1 MVAGWFYI
9 IFFKTFSFQFDPSK
23 DFAVFARIMYDAENE
38 RLNIV
43 EEVDVKKERTFYEY
57 ILLYPEVN
65 YNELS
70 TQLGSCFT
78 HVQAS
83 HN

>member
-1 MVAGWFYI
+1 M
-9 IFFKTFSFQFDPSK
+9 
-23 DFAVFARIMYDAENE
+23 FARMMYDADNE

-43 EEVDVKKERTFYEY
+43 EEVDVKKERKFYEY
-57 ILLYPEVN
+57 ILLYREVN

-78 HVQAS
+78 YIQAS